1 MLEGRR
7 AVRRLGLLRVSRR
20 DLLVAA
26 RELLREPRGRVLVP
40 GPRAVPEGRRDVPGH
55 DRRRGGQGSRGGGG
69 GGSRR
74 WRWRWRRRGSGARRR
89 LGRSRSVMRR
99 GRGRRR
105 RRLRADRRDRKQRG
119 AGGGRRSVRRRR
131 VMLRPRDRRSLHDA
145 ATGARS
151 ERDPQRIQR
160 RREQPRNER
169 AARDRDRE
177 KNCCDYPLL
186 PAHVFPPPADNIP
199 GGSIG
204 RKVVSLDIKGV

>member
-7 AVRRLGLLRVSRR
+7 AVRRLGFLRLSRR
-20 DLLVAA
+20 NLLVAA
-26 RELLREPRGRVLVP
+26 RELLREPWRRVLVP
-40 GPRAVPEGRRDVPGH
+40 GPSAVPEGRRDVPGH
-55 DRRRGGQGSRGGGG
+55 DWRGGGRGSRGGGR
-69 GGSRR
+69 SRR
-74 WRWRWRRRGSGARRR
+74 GRRRRRRRGSWARRR

-99 GRGRRR
+99 GSGRRR
-105 RRLRADRRDRKQRG
+105 RRLHADRRERKHRG
-119 AGGGRRSVRRRR
+119 AGGGRNSVRRRR

-145 ATGARS
+145 ATGAWP
-151 ERDPQRIQR
+151 ERDSQRIQR